1 MCINTDEKIYNNK
14 FNNFMDCVWWFYI
27 LRYKK
32 IPLQNLKLLLEI
44 CVDASY
50 IDTTQLLVPSEINYV
65 NTDEYKALVTKIKQ
79 Q

>member
-1 MCINTDEKIYNNK
+1 
-14 FNNFMDCVWWFYI
+14 MDCVWWFYI